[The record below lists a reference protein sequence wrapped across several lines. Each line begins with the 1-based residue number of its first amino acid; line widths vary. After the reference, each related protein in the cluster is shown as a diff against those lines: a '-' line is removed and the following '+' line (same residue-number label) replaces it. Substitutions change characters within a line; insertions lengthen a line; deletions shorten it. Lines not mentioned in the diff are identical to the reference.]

1 MGGVLGAFTTIKT
14 LIEDKESEEE
24 LALYGGGRYLF
35 YQEYKNWYAPSG
47 ILGPWKGGSST

>member
-1 MGGVLGAFTTIKT
+1 MGGVLEAFTTIKT

-24 LALYGGGRYLF
+24 LTLYAGGRYLF

-47 ILGPWKGGSST
+47 ILRPWKGGSST